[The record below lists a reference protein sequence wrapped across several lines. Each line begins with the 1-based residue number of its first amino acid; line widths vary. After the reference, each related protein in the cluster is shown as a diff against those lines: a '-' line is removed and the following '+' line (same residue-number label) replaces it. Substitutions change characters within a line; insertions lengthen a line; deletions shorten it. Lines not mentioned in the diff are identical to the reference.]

1 MKRKLFFLC
10 FLFSSITILGACS
23 KDETF
28 SSQTTQETTTES
40 VSESTTISEI
50 TSESEELTI
59 EEISKETTTEEK
71 VDKYADN
78 EAYQV
83 LMDFIKILQ
92 DEDFDR
98 IDEVVNLYNNSV
110 ISKEQLDYILRT
122 SEWGDI
128 IGVHN
133 EYNLISFNQ
142 NDELRKVL
150 TFKIDGVQYELT
162 AVKDFTGLWKVSIS
176 DYIVS
181 NFQFITPGEID
192 VYWGE
197 TKLSRSKY
205 SEPYEKNPML
215 DLYTVTCAP
224 QDIELKF
231 SSKGFGDF
239 SKKILPKPSNE
250 PYEMSR
256 AFEEAQVNDVLMGI
270 QSLWNNMFKDFLS
283 GMNEED
289 FTNKYFSTKLDKD
302 AKHKVFEQLK
312 EYISDRKYTS
322 ITIPEIKKWE
332 DNFFGI
338 SKTDVATANFSYKIK
353 LDYEV
358 VKKNKKGKEEVKQ
371 ESITTD
377 ELFSNLRV
385 EKAGNGYIIYEVTD
399 EELFIN
405 K

>member
-1 MKRKLFFLC
+1 MKRKLIFLC
-10 FLFSSITILGACS
+10 FLITSITCLGACS
-23 KDETF
+23 NEEKP
-28 SSQTTQETTTES
+28 SQETTTES
-40 VSESTTISEI
+40 LQTSETVSTTEIS
-50 TSESEELTI
+50 TESEELTI
-59 EEISKETTTEEK
+59 EELSKESSEEEV

-98 IDEVVNLYNNSV
+98 IDEVINLYNNSV
-110 ISKEQLDYILRT
+110 LSKEQIEYILRT

-128 IGVHN
+128 VGLHYD
-133 EYNLISFNQ
+133 YNLISFNQ
-142 NDELRKVL
+142 NDEQRKIL
-150 TFKIDGVQYELT
+150 TFKINGVQYELI
-162 AVKDFTGLWKVSIS
+162 AIKDYQGLWKVSIS

-181 NFQFITPGEID
+181 NFQFLAPGGIE
-192 VYWGE
+192 VYWGDN
-197 TKLSRSKY
+197 KLNRSKY
-205 SEPYEKNPML
+205 SNPYEKNPML

-224 QDIELKF
+224 QDITLKF
-231 SSKGFGDF
+231 TSKAFGDF
-239 SKKILPKPSNE
+239 SREILPKPSNE

-256 AFEEAQVNDVLMGI
+256 AFDETKINDVLNGI
-270 QSLWNNMFKDFLS
+270 QSLWNNMFKDFLA

-289 FTNKYFSTKLDKD
+289 FCSKYFSETLDKD
-302 AKHKVFEQLK
+302 SKHKVFEQLK
-312 EYISDRKYTS
+312 EYISDRKYTA
-322 ITIPEIKKWE
+322 INMCEIKKWE

-338 SKTDVATANFSYKIK
+338 SKANVATANFSYKIK

-358 VKKNKKGKEEVKQ
+358 VKKNEEGKEEVKQ
-371 ESITTD
+371 KSITTD

-385 EKAGNGYIIYEVTD
+385 EKAGNGYIIYEITD

>member
-1 MKRKLFFLC
+1 MKRKLIFLC
-10 FLFSSITILGACS
+10 FLITSITCLGACS
-23 KDETF
+23 NEEKP
-28 SSQTTQETTTES
+28 SQETTTES
-40 VSESTTISEI
+40 LQTSETVSTT
-50 TSESEELTI
+50 ESEELTI
-59 EEISKETTTEEK
+59 EELSKESSEEEV

-98 IDEVVNLYNNSV
+98 IDEVINLYNNSV
-110 ISKEQLDYILRT
+110 LSKEQIEYILRT

-128 IGVHN
+128 VGLHYD
-133 EYNLISFNQ
+133 YNLISFNQ
-142 NDELRKVL
+142 NDEQRKIL
-150 TFKIDGVQYELT
+150 TFKINGVQYELI
-162 AVKDFTGLWKVSIS
+162 AIKDYQGLWKVSIS

-181 NFQFITPGEID
+181 NFQFLAPGGIE
-192 VYWGE
+192 VYWGDN
-197 TKLSRSKY
+197 KLNRSKY
-205 SEPYEKNPML
+205 SNPYEKNPML

-224 QDIELKF
+224 QDITLKF
-231 SSKGFGDF
+231 TSKTFGDF
-239 SKKILPKPSNE
+239 SREILPKPSNE

-256 AFEEAQVNDVLMGI
+256 AFDETKINDVLNGI
-270 QSLWNNMFKDFLS
+270 QSLWNNMFKDFLA

-289 FTNKYFSTKLDKD
+289 FCSKYFSETLDKD
-302 AKHKVFEQLK
+302 SKHKVFEQLK
-312 EYISDRKYTS
+312 EYISDRKYTA
-322 ITIPEIKKWE
+322 INMCEIKKWE

-338 SKTDVATANFSYKIK
+338 SKANVATANFSYKIK

-358 VKKNKKGKEEVKQ
+358 VKKNEEGKEEVKQ
-371 ESITTD
+371 KSITTD

-385 EKAGNGYIIYEVTD
+385 EKAGNGYIIYEITD

>member
-1 MKRKLFFLC
+1 MKRKLIFLC
-10 FLFSSITILGACS
+10 FLITSITCLGACS
-23 KDETF
+23 NEEKP
-28 SSQTTQETTTES
+28 SQETTTES
-40 VSESTTISEI
+40 LQTSETVSTTEIS
-50 TSESEELTI
+50 TESEELTI
-59 EEISKETTTEEK
+59 EELSKESSEEEV

-98 IDEVVNLYNNSV
+98 IDEVINLYNNSV
-110 ISKEQLDYILRT
+110 LSKEQIEYILRT

-128 IGVHN
+128 VGLHYD
-133 EYNLISFNQ
+133 YNLISFNQ
-142 NDELRKVL
+142 NDEQRKIL
-150 TFKIDGVQYELT
+150 TFKINGVQYELI
-162 AVKDFTGLWKVSIS
+162 AIKDYQGLWKVSIS

-181 NFQFITPGEID
+181 NFQFLAPGGIE
-192 VYWGE
+192 VYWGDN
-197 TKLSRSKY
+197 KLNRSKY
-205 SEPYEKNPML
+205 SNPYEKNPML

-224 QDIELKF
+224 QNITLKF
-231 SSKGFGDF
+231 TSKTFGDF
-239 SKKILPKPSNE
+239 SREILPKPSNE

-256 AFEEAQVNDVLMGI
+256 AFDETKINDVLNGI
-270 QSLWNNMFKDFLS
+270 QSLWNNMFKDFLA

-289 FTNKYFSTKLDKD
+289 FCSKYFSETLDKD
-302 AKHKVFEQLK
+302 SKHKVFEQLK
-312 EYISDRKYTS
+312 EYISDRKYTA
-322 ITIPEIKKWE
+322 INMCEIKKWE

-338 SKTDVATANFSYKIK
+338 SKANVATANFSYKIK

-358 VKKNKKGKEEVKQ
+358 VKKNEEGKEEVKQ
-371 ESITTD
+371 KSITTD

-385 EKAGNGYIIYEVTD
+385 EKAGNGYIIYEITD

>member
-1 MKRKLFFLC
+1 MKRKLIFLC
-10 FLFSSITILGACS
+10 FLITSITCLGACS
-23 KDETF
+23 NEEKP
-28 SSQTTQETTTES
+28 SQETTTES
-40 VSESTTISEI
+40 LQTSETVSTTEIS
-50 TSESEELTI
+50 TESEELTI
-59 EEISKETTTEEK
+59 EELSKESSEEEV

-98 IDEVVNLYNNSV
+98 IDEVINLYNNSV
-110 ISKEQLDYILRT
+110 LSKEQIEYILRT

-128 IGVHN
+128 VGLHYD
-133 EYNLISFNQ
+133 YNLISFNQ
-142 NDELRKVL
+142 NDEQRKIL
-150 TFKIDGVQYELT
+150 TFKINGVQYELI
-162 AVKDFTGLWKVSIS
+162 AIKDYQGLWKVSIS

-181 NFQFITPGEID
+181 NFQFLAPGGIE
-192 VYWGE
+192 VYWGDN
-197 TKLSRSKY
+197 KLNRSKY
-205 SEPYEKNPML
+205 SNPYEKNPML

-224 QDIELKF
+224 QDITLKF
-231 SSKGFGDF
+231 TSKTFGDF
-239 SKKILPKPSNE
+239 SREILPKPSNE

-256 AFEEAQVNDVLMGI
+256 AFDETKINDVLNGI
-270 QSLWNNMFKDFLS
+270 QSLWNNMFKDFLA

-289 FTNKYFSTKLDKD
+289 FCSKYFSETLDKD
-302 AKHKVFEQLK
+302 SKHKVFEQLK
-312 EYISDRKYTS
+312 EYISDRKYTA
-322 ITIPEIKKWE
+322 INMCEIKKWE

-338 SKTDVATANFSYKIK
+338 SKANVATANFSYKIK

-358 VKKNKKGKEEVKQ
+358 IKKNEEGKEEVKQ
-371 ESITTD
+371 KSITTD

-385 EKAGNGYIIYEVTD
+385 EKAGNGYIIYEITD

>member
-1 MKRKLFFLC
+1 MKRKLIFLC
-10 FLFSSITILGACS
+10 FLITSITCLGACS
-23 KDETF
+23 NEEKP
-28 SSQTTQETTTES
+28 SQETTTES
-40 VSESTTISEI
+40 LQTSETVSTTEIS
-50 TSESEELTI
+50 TESEELTI
-59 EEISKETTTEEK
+59 EELSKESSEEEV

-98 IDEVVNLYNNSV
+98 IDEVINLYNNSV
-110 ISKEQLDYILRT
+110 LSKEQIEYILRT

-128 IGVHN
+128 VGLHYD
-133 EYNLISFNQ
+133 YNLISFNQ
-142 NDELRKVL
+142 NDEQRKIL
-150 TFKIDGVQYELT
+150 TFKINGVQYELI
-162 AVKDFTGLWKVSIS
+162 AIKDYQGLWKVSIS

-181 NFQFITPGEID
+181 NFQFLAPGSIE
-192 VYWGE
+192 VYWGDN
-197 TKLSRSKY
+197 KLNRSKY
-205 SEPYEKNPML
+205 SNPYEKNPML

-224 QDIELKF
+224 QDITLKF
-231 SSKGFGDF
+231 TSKTFGDF
-239 SKKILPKPSNE
+239 SREILPKPSNE

-256 AFEEAQVNDVLMGI
+256 AFDETKINDVLNGI
-270 QSLWNNMFKDFLS
+270 QSLWNNMFKDFLA

-289 FTNKYFSTKLDKD
+289 FCSKYFSETLDKD
-302 AKHKVFEQLK
+302 SKHKVFEQLK
-312 EYISDRKYTS
+312 EYISDRKYTA
-322 ITIPEIKKWE
+322 INMCEIKKWE

-338 SKTDVATANFSYKIK
+338 SKANVATANFSYKIK

-358 VKKNKKGKEEVKQ
+358 VKKNEEGKEEVKQ
-371 ESITTD
+371 KSITTD

-385 EKAGNGYIIYEVTD
+385 EKAGNGYIIYEITD

>member
-1 MKRKLFFLC
+1 MLFR
-10 FLFSSITILGACS
+10 S
-23 KDETF
+23 
-28 SSQTTQETTTES
+28 
-40 VSESTTISEI
+40 
-50 TSESEELTI
+50 
-59 EEISKETTTEEK
+59 

-98 IDEVVNLYNNSV
+98 IDEVINLYNNSV
-110 ISKEQLDYILRT
+110 LSKEQIEYILRT

-128 IGVHN
+128 VGLHYD
-133 EYNLISFNQ
+133 YNLISFNQ
-142 NDELRKVL
+142 NDEQRKIL
-150 TFKIDGVQYELT
+150 TFKINGVQYELI
-162 AVKDFTGLWKVSIS
+162 AIKDYQGLWKVSIS

-181 NFQFITPGEID
+181 NFQFLAPGGIE
-192 VYWGE
+192 VYWGDN
-197 TKLSRSKY
+197 KLNRSKY
-205 SEPYEKNPML
+205 SNPYEKNPML

-224 QDIELKF
+224 QDITLKF
-231 SSKGFGDF
+231 TSKTFGDF
-239 SKKILPKPSNE
+239 SREILPKPSNE

-256 AFEEAQVNDVLMGI
+256 AFDETKINDVLNGI
-270 QSLWNNMFKDFLS
+270 QSLWNNMFKDFLA

-289 FTNKYFSTKLDKD
+289 FCSKYFSETLDKD
-302 AKHKVFEQLK
+302 SKHKVFEQLK
-312 EYISDRKYTS
+312 EYISDRKYTA
-322 ITIPEIKKWE
+322 INMCEIKKWE

-338 SKTDVATANFSYKIK
+338 SKANVATANFSYKIK

-358 VKKNKKGKEEVKQ
+358 VKKNEEGKEEVKQ
-371 ESITTD
+371 KSITTD

-385 EKAGNGYIIYEVTD
+385 EKAGNGYIIYEITD

>member
-1 MKRKLFFLC
+1 MKRKLIFLC
-10 FLFSSITILGACS
+10 FLITSITCLGACS
-23 KDETF
+23 NEEKP
-28 SSQTTQETTTES
+28 SQETTTES
-40 VSESTTISEI
+40 LQTSETVSTTEIS
-50 TSESEELTI
+50 TESEELTV
-59 EEISKETTTEEK
+59 EELSKESSEEEV

-98 IDEVVNLYNNSV
+98 IDEVINLYNNSV
-110 ISKEQLDYILRT
+110 LSKEQIEYILRT

-128 IGVHN
+128 VGLHYD
-133 EYNLISFNQ
+133 YNLISFNQ
-142 NDELRKVL
+142 NDEQRKIL
-150 TFKIDGVQYELT
+150 TFKINGVQYELI
-162 AVKDFTGLWKVSIS
+162 AIKDYQGLWKVSIS

-181 NFQFITPGEID
+181 NFQFLAPGGIE
-192 VYWGE
+192 VYWGDN
-197 TKLSRSKY
+197 KLNRSKY
-205 SEPYEKNPML
+205 SNPYEKNPML

-224 QDIELKF
+224 QDITLKF
-231 SSKGFGDF
+231 TSKTFGDF
-239 SKKILPKPSNE
+239 SREILPKPSNE

-256 AFEEAQVNDVLMGI
+256 AFDETKINDVLNGI
-270 QSLWNNMFKDFLS
+270 QSLWNNMFKDFLA

-289 FTNKYFSTKLDKD
+289 FCSKYFSETLDKD
-302 AKHKVFEQLK
+302 SKHKVFEQLK
-312 EYISDRKYTS
+312 EYISDRKYTA
-322 ITIPEIKKWE
+322 INMCEIKKWE

-338 SKTDVATANFSYKIK
+338 SKANVATANFSYKIK

-358 VKKNKKGKEEVKQ
+358 VKKNEEGKEEVKQ
-371 ESITTD
+371 KSITTD

-385 EKAGNGYIIYEVTD
+385 EKAGNGYIIYEITD

>member
-1 MKRKLFFLC
+1 MKRKLIFLC
-10 FLFSSITILGACS
+10 FLITSITCLGACS
-23 KDETF
+23 NEEKP
-28 SSQTTQETTTES
+28 SQETTTES
-40 VSESTTISEI
+40 LQTSETVSTTEIS
-50 TSESEELTI
+50 TESEELTI
-59 EEISKETTTEEK
+59 EELSKESSEEEV

-98 IDEVVNLYNNSV
+98 IDEVINLYNNSV
-110 ISKEQLDYILRT
+110 LSKEQIEYILRT

-128 IGVHN
+128 VGLHYD
-133 EYNLISFNQ
+133 YNLISFNQ
-142 NDELRKVL
+142 NDEQRKIL
-150 TFKIDGVQYELT
+150 TFKINGVQYELI
-162 AVKDFTGLWKVSIS
+162 AIKDYQGLWKVSIS

-181 NFQFITPGEID
+181 NFQFLAPGGIE
-192 VYWGE
+192 VYWGDN
-197 TKLSRSKY
+197 KLNRSKY
-205 SEPYEKNPML
+205 SNPYEKNPML

-224 QDIELKF
+224 QDITLKF
-231 SSKGFGDF
+231 TSKTFGDF
-239 SKKILPKPSNE
+239 SREILPKPSNE

-256 AFEEAQVNDVLMGI
+256 AFDETKINDVLNGI
-270 QSLWNNMFKDFLS
+270 QSLWNNMFKDFLA

-289 FTNKYFSTKLDKD
+289 FCSKYFSETLDKD
-302 AKHKVFEQLK
+302 SKHKVFEQLK
-312 EYISDRKYTS
+312 EYISDRKYTA
-322 ITIPEIKKWE
+322 INMCEIKKWE

-338 SKTDVATANFSYKIK
+338 SKANVATANFSYKIK

-358 VKKNKKGKEEVKQ
+358 VKKNEEGKEEVKQ
-371 ESITTD
+371 KSITTD

-385 EKAGNGYIIYEVTD
+385 EKAGNGYIIYEITD